1 MLSAWAVG
9 SWSFKLFILEDVLM
23 MPLSLSSIGNLNK
36 ALVFPSLIRV
46 LDT

>member
-9 SWSFKLFILEDVLM
+9 NWPFKLFILKDVLM
-23 MPLSLSSIGNLNK
+23 MSSTGNLNK
-36 ALVFPSLIRV
+36 ALVFLSLIRV